1 MHRIA
6 NVALVSVRDVRGVLE
21 GYERGVEGEI
31 NLPYV
36 FVVKE
41 RERDRSTLVKLS
53 KRYRY
58 IKNHKKTVKNG
69 QSMTQETEE
78 YKRAKDSKLKSKR
91 VNFSQKVPKP
101 KWARPGSKN
110 PLP

>member
-6 NVALVSVRDVRGVLE
+6 SVALVSVRDARGVLE

-41 RERDRSTLVKLS
+41 REKDRSTLVKLS
-53 KRYRY
+53 KRYGY

-69 QSMTQETEE
+69 QSRTQKMEE
-78 YKRAKDSKLKSKR
+78 YKRAKDSKPKSKI
-91 VNFSQKVPKP
+91 VNFSQQK
-101 KWARPGSKN
+101 SN
-110 PLP
+110 H

>member
-6 NVALVSVRDVRGVLE
+6 SVALVSVRDARGVLE

-41 RERDRSTLVKLS
+41 REKDRSTVRIYQKS
-53 KRYRY
+53 
-58 IKNHKKTVKNG
+58 
-69 QSMTQETEE
+69 QENRQ
-78 YKRAKDSKLKSKR
+78 KRAIADTRNGRVQESQRFKAKVKESQLQSTEVNSLEDKS
-91 VNFSQKVPKP
+91 
-101 KWARPGSKN
+101 
-110 PLP
+110 